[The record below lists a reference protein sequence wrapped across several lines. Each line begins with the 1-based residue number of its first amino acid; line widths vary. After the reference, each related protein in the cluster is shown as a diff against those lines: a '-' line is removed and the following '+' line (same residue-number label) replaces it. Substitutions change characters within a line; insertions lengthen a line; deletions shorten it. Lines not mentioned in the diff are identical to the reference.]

1 MPNIARM
8 DANYAH
14 ARALHLN
21 AAIGRLPCPD
31 CGTVDGMAEWNRK
44 QVATLT
50 LLDRLEMPFYRH
62 HARNDVIYVPCE
74 QCNEDMFV
82 PDGFVELMPQQVQ
95 GWLQA
100 QAEKEV

>member
-1 MPNIARM
+1 MPDIARL

-21 AAIGRLPCPD
+21 ACIGRLPCSN
-31 CGTVDGMAEWNRK
+31 CGASDGMEEWSRELVAE
-44 QVATLT
+44 LT
-50 LLDRLEMPFYRH
+50 LLDRIEMPFYRR

-82 PDGFVELMPQQVQ
+82 PDGFVELMPKQV
-95 GWLQA
+95 GRWLKA
-100 QAEKEV
+100 QK